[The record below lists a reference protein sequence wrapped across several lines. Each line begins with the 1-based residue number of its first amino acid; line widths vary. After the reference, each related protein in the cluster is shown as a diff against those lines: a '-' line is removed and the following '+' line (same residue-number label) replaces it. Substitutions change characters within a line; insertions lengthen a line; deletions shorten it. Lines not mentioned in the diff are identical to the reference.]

1 MPADATVNLDGK
13 ATLEKQNP
21 STVLHHDVSRMLA
34 VKLSGIDDRPGSH
47 HTEPQSGSLPMTHYL
62 TMAFDATPSLRDS
75 SDVFVRRHSL

>member
-1 MPADATVNLDGK
+1 
-13 ATLEKQNP
+13 
-21 STVLHHDVSRMLA
+21 MLA

-62 TMAFDATPSLRDS
+62 TKAFDTTPSLRDS